1 MAAAPQQAAPQVPKK
16 KFFTVKTL
24 LIILIILLFLT
35 GLGVGGYMYLK
46 ASLAG
51 ANKAGPDPEKLVTFS
66 MGSLLVNL
74 ADAGGSNFMRLTPV
88 LEYEANKENK
98 KLGEELSKNKVV
110 LQDCIIRVI
119 RKKKLADVQPPDS
132 IDKVAAELKD
142 EINKN
147 LHYGQI
153 HRVYFSEYL
162 TQ

>member
-1 MAAAPQQAAPQVPKK
+1 MAAAPQVQKK

-24 LIILIILLFLT
+24 LIILIILLFLA
-35 GLGVGGYMYLK
+35 GLGVGGYIYLK
-46 ASLAG
+46 STLASE
-51 ANKAGPDPEKLVTFS
+51 KKSGPDPEKLVTFS

-74 ADAGGSNFMRLTPV
+74 ADPGGSNFMRLTPV
-88 LEYEANKENK
+88 LEYEESKENK

-132 IDKVAAELKD
+132 IDKVAEELKT

-147 LHYGQI
+147 LHQGQI